1 MALLRP
7 HECPATLSARVPCHT
22 KSKGRARWGEDLC
35 KADPSLTV
43 AVEDVPRWAAP
54 FVRGAAKWPFRQISD
69 GDAPYYW
76 AQVYRRAANLFQNR
90 SYEAIV
96 QGLPEGGVSP
106 RYVLDLVEPYMGR
119 PH

>member
-1 MALLRP
+1 
-7 HECPATLSARVPCHT
+7 
-22 KSKGRARWGEDLC
+22 
-35 KADPSLTV
+35 LTV